1 MGLLRRLAPIAIAA
15 LVAGGPVAAQ
25 DFYRGRSLSILVGF
39 SAGGGY
45 DLNARLLA
53 RHIGRHI
60 AGNPGAVVV
69 NMPGAGTLTLLQ
81 SLDLTAPKDG
91 TVIGTFDFAQIG
103 NSRMNPDKV
112 KVDFRRF
119 GWIGS
124 IAEDLG
130 VCFVWHGTGVQTL
143 EDLKKRGQM
152 HMGSTNPGGTADL
165 EQRIVKNIF
174 KIDIRPVTGYAGSA
188 EERLAIE
195 RGELDGGCGTWSS
208 QPADWI
214 RDRKIIPLIRM
225 GEATAPDLPAEVPDA
240 LAIAPTPRDRA
251 IIRLLIEGGELGKPF
266 VASLAVP
273 AERMAMLRA
282 AFAATMQDPDFLAD
296 AARQH
301 LPISPRN
308 DGQARKIVEEI
319 YATPDDIV
327 AAAKRVMEQ

>member
-1 MGLLRRLAPIAIAA
+1 MGMRRLSALVAIAT
-15 LVAGGPVAAQ
+15 LVAGGPTVAQ
-25 DFYRGRSLSILVGF
+25 DFYRGKSLSILVGF

-60 AGNPGAVVV
+60 PGNPAALVV

-81 SLDLTAPKDG
+81 SLDLNAAKDG
-91 TVIGTFDFAQIG
+91 TVIGTFDFSQIG

-119 GWIGS
+119 AWIGS
-124 IAEDLG
+124 MAEDIG
-130 VCFVWHGTGVQTL
+130 VCFVWHGTGMKSL
-143 EDLKKRGQM
+143 DDLKQRGEV

-174 KIDIRPVTGYAGSA
+174 KVDVRPVTGYAGSA

-208 QPADWI
+208 QPPDWI
-214 RDRKIIPLIRM
+214 RDRKIVPFVRM
-225 GEATAPDLPAEVPDA
+225 GQATAPGLPAEVPDA
-240 LAIAPTPRDRA
+240 LAIAPTERDRA

-266 VASLAVP
+266 VASLAAP
-273 AERMAMLRA
+273 PERMAILRK
-282 AFAATMQDPDFLAD
+282 AFTETMRDPDFLAD
-296 AARQH
+296 AEKQH
-301 LPISPRN
+301 LPISPRG
-308 DGQARKIVEEI
+308 DRDALKIVEEI

-327 AAAKRVMEQ
+327 AAAKRVMAE

>member
-1 MGLLRRLAPIAIAA
+1 MLMTRTLLWLALLLAPAF
-15 LVAGGPVAAQ
+15 GEAQ
-25 DFYRGRSLSILVGF
+25 DFYRGKSLSILVGF

-60 AGNPGAVVV
+60 PGNPAILVV

-81 SLDLTAPKDG
+81 SLDLTAAKDG
-91 TVIGTFDFAQIG
+91 TVIGTFDFSQIG

-119 GWIGS
+119 AWIGS

-130 VCFVWHGTGVQTL
+130 VCFVWHGVGVRTL
-143 EDLKKRGQM
+143 EDLRRRGQV
-152 HMGSTNPGGTADL
+152 HMGSTNPGGTADI

-174 KIDIRPVTGYAGSA
+174 KIDVRPVTGYAGSA

-208 QPADWI
+208 QPADWV
-214 RDRKIIPLIRM
+214 RDKKIVPLIRM
-225 GEATAPDLPAEVPDA
+225 GAATAPDLPAEVPDA
-240 LAIAPTPRDRA
+240 AVIAPSERERA
-251 IIRLLIEGGELGKPF
+251 IIRLLIAGGEVGKPF

-273 AERMAMLRA
+273 PERMAVLRA
-282 AFAATMQDPDFLAD
+282 AFDATMADREFLAD
-296 AARQH
+296 AAKQR
-301 LPISPRN
+301 LPVSPRN
-308 DGQARKIVEEI
+308 AAAALKVVSEI

-327 AAAKRVMEQ
+327 AAAKRVVAE